1 MPFAVA
7 VAPIKRPFAGHGVEA
22 NRATLCLDHSVS
34 EAVQGTRHLTMVTEL
49 PRTDDS
55 TRIWSRNW
63 VGTLPL
69 QYRLILNRS
78 NSEIVTH

>member
-1 MPFAVA
+1 
-7 VAPIKRPFAGHGVEA
+7 
-22 NRATLCLDHSVS
+22 
-34 EAVQGTRHLTMVTEL
+34 MVTEL